1 MGVKWPENA
10 PRVLRK
16 LRVSGHVIHCG
27 KMTVRTDRRADGTD
41 WVISP
46 PDEVHPNLGGEG
58 VIGLAAVFAPKT
70 TEIRH
75 MLLRLRRRHRWS
87 QGFAAA
93 VLGASR
99 STLVK
104 WESGE
109 RNPCGPAAKL
119 IFLLYH
125 RLIEK
130 DKVRN
135 CWDLAFWGKFPCR
148 AEGVEELLQGLI
160 ELNGTCFVPEEQALQ
175 SIESCDPDDAAPQTA
190 IPPRP

>member
-1 MGVKWPENA
+1 M
-10 PRVLRK
+10 
-16 LRVSGHVIHCG
+16 
-27 KMTVRTDRRADGTD
+27 
-41 WVISP
+41 ISA
-46 PDEVHPNLGGEG
+46 PDEFHPNLGGEG